1 MKEDDPGPKKKATTP
16 LRSIH
21 EETSLDMQNA
31 MLSVSHPLPEPKKEA
46 YKMSPKIE
54 VLDNPKA
61 SRYWSDHLE
70 YLLTNKPKDVWR
82 MFVDDRLEKELD
94 SVAEKAE
101 IAKYKLEQKGLQSV
115 QADEIVREDLV
126 SPYLDQEPPDP
137 LPSNIVDLIRDWAR
151 KILLAS

>member
-1 MKEDDPGPKKKATTP
+1 
-16 LRSIH
+16 
-21 EETSLDMQNA
+21 
-31 MLSVSHPLPEPKKEA
+31 
-46 YKMSPKIE
+46 
-54 VLDNPKA
+54 
-61 SRYWSDHLE
+61 
-70 YLLTNKPKDVWR
+70 